1 MKVDLC
7 YPNLGIEAMSPP
19 RLGATFK
26 PSSRLATERRLAT
39 SSQAP
44 ARLRRLP
51 SASVSSF
58 LSECLTIL
66 KMDFDPNLAARNFWR
81 QVLDVKSIYSAFLVT
96 TLSIIDFL
104 AWNYII
110 KKLDLWVCRRWFN
123 LFEIGKLIARKQ
135 WVVAGSDDMFMCVY
149 NYNTMDKVKVFEAHT
164 GYIRDGCALKYL
176 RCHSYYVMQVNFNH
190 KDTNTFAGA
199 SLDHSIKIWNLGSPD
214 PNFPLDAHLKGVNCV
229 DYFVSGDKPYLI
241 SGSDD
246 HTAKVLRMV
255 QSAYGME
262 PLIGKFCATRQLLEA
277 NGKRHSDIF
286 P

>member
-1 MKVDLC
+1 MEVDLRR
-7 YPNLGIEAMSPP
+7 PDLGI
-19 RLGATFK
+19 K
-26 PSSRLATERRLAT
+26 RRLAT

-58 LSECLTIL
+58 L
-66 KMDFDPNLAARNFWR
+66 
-81 QVLDVKSIYSAFLVT
+81 
-96 TLSIIDFL
+96 
-104 AWNYII
+104 
-110 KKLDLWVCRRWFN
+110 RRWFN
-123 LFEIGKLIARKQ
+123 LLRSQNYQIGKLIARKQ

-164 GYIRDGCALKYL
+164 GYIRCVTV
-176 RCHSYYVMQVNFNH
+176 HPTVPYVL
-190 KDTNTFAGA
+190 
-199 SLDHSIKIWNLGSPD
+199 SS
-214 PNFPLDAHLKGVNCV
+214 
-229 DYFVSGDKPYLI
+229 
-241 SGSDD
+241 SDD
-246 HTAKVLRMV
+246 MLIKLGTGLSLVCPASSGVMSFYEQNLILSGELVEQVLRMV

>member
-1 MKVDLC
+1 MATQ
-7 YPNLGIEAMSPP
+7 IQAMSPP
-19 RLGATFK
+19 RRRGDGVVAQNNLGGNGFA
-26 PSSRLATERRLAT
+26 AYRRLAT

-58 LSECLTIL
+58 L
-66 KMDFDPNLAARNFWR
+66 
-81 QVLDVKSIYSAFLVT
+81 
-96 TLSIIDFL
+96 
-104 AWNYII
+104 
-110 KKLDLWVCRRWFN
+110 RRWFN
-123 LFEIGKLIARKQ
+123 LLRSQNYQIGKLIARKQ

-149 NYNTMDKVKVFEAHT
+149 NYNTMDKVKVFEAPT

-176 RCHSYYVMQVNFNH
+176 RCHSYYVMQVNFNR

-214 PNFPLDAHLKGVNCV
+214 PNFSLDAHLKGVNCV

-246 HTAKVLRMV
+246 HTAKNRFGIIR
-255 QSAYGME
+255 QSCIQTLEGHTHNVSAVCFHSELPIIITGSEDGTVRIWHGTTY
-262 PLIGKFCATRQLLEA
+262 RQTA
-277 NGKRHSDIF
+277 G
-286 P
+286 